1 MAIGRGLNPNQA
13 GISDP
18 AHRFVEL
25 DDLDQQ
31 TALSSPLPP
40 PSLYFT
46 SSAFQLQDPPIEAES
61 SSIGSLI
68 LFDMPSPRRRD
79 FLFYGWRFD
88 HRTTPLPLE
97 YILVSL
103 VVWPVVTFI
112 IIPVLPVQLS
122 VYDQFPVTSTFF
134 KCWYSIRLS

>member
-40 PSLYFT
+40 P
-46 SSAFQLQDPPIEAES
+46 
-61 SSIGSLI
+61 
-68 LFDMPSPRRRD
+68 
-79 FLFYGWRFD
+79 
-88 HRTTPLPLE
+88 
-97 YILVSL
+97 
-103 VVWPVVTFI
+103 
-112 IIPVLPVQLS
+112 LS
-122 VYDQFPVTSTFF
+122 VFHLFGIPTTGS
-134 KCWYSIRLS
+134 SH